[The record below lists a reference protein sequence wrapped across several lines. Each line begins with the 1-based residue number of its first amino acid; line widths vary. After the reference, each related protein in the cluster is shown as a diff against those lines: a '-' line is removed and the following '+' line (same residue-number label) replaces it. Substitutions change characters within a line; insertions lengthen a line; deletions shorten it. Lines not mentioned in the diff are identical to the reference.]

1 MSEDPFKF
9 FTFIVLVLQKTI
21 NNFIFFLR
29 KTNREKWKIPVNLH
43 YLLWLYSANETN

>member
-9 FTFIVLVLQKTI
+9 LTFIILVLKLTIQK
-21 NNFIFFLR
+21 FFLR
-29 KTNREKWKIPVNLH
+29 KSNREKWKIPVNLH